1 MRPSLFFHR
10 HQSSSEGGLT
20 ATLVGSPPRFDA
32 GVTVEASTQQQVGDM
47 RRDAEDYS
55 TAST

>member
-1 MRPSLFFHR
+1 MRPSLFFHH

-20 ATLVGSPPRFDA
+20 TPLVGSPPA
-32 GVTVEASTQQQVGDM
+32 GVAGGM
-47 RRDAEDYS
+47 GRDAEDYS